1 MDAEMVRDA
10 ALASSGLLATKIGGP
25 SVKPYQPEGIWEA
38 VAMFGSNTR
47 FYQQDEGSG
56 LYRRSMYTFWKRSA
70 PPASMEIFN
79 APTREVCTVLR
90 ERTNTPLQAL
100 VTMNDPQFFEAARIL
115 AGTAMNAEAHFDERL
130 GFIAHRLLA
139 RPLNSQEQAIAEGAF
154 SDYRSYYTA
163 NPDHAAKMLAQGDSA
178 PDPSLPVSEFAAYTL
193 LTNQLMNL
201 DEVLNK

>member
-1 MDAEMVRDA
+1 
-10 ALASSGLLATKIGGP
+10 
-25 SVKPYQPEGIWEA
+25 
-38 VAMFGSNTR
+38 MFGSNTR

-79 APTREVCTVLR
+79 APTRENCTVLR

-100 VTMNDPQFFEAARIL
+100 VTMNDPQFFEAARVL
-115 AGTAMNAEAHFDERL
+115 AGKAMNTEAHFDGRL
-130 GFIAHRLLA
+130 SYIAQRLLA
-139 RPLNSQEQAIAEGAF
+139 RPLSSAEQAIAEGAF
-154 SDYRSYYTA
+154 SDYRSYYSA
-163 NPDHAAKMLAQGDSA
+163 HPEHAEKMLAQGDSA
-178 PDPSLPVSEFAAYTL
+178 PDPSLPVSEFAAYTM